1 MEVKILNKERFVDM
15 RTEIS
20 YRIVYS
26 KTERFTEHAHDY
38 YEIFVMLS
46 GRTKHTVAGK
56 TLQIGEGDVF
66 FIRPRDVHKFTP
78 ISENE
83 FSFINLTFT
92 EETFLDMAAYLG
104 AGFPTATL
112 TEAEESPTSHLGKG
126 ALAALESKISYLA
139 TIDHDST
146 DDLKTALRIMLME
159 LMTSNFYNYATQA
172 DKMPLWLER
181 LLITMRNDGNFVL
194 GIDRMV
200 ELSGKTREHLSRTMK
215 KFLGQTITEYIN
227 DLRLNYIANM
237 LRSSKSKITDIILDS
252 GFTSISRATGLF
264 KKKYGV
270 SMRKFRNDE

>member
-56 TLQIGEGDVF
+56 TVQIGE
-66 FIRPRDVHKFTP
+66 
-78 ISENE
+78 
-83 FSFINLTFT
+83 
-92 EETFLDMAAYLG
+92 
-104 AGFPTATL
+104 
-112 TEAEESPTSHLGKG
+112 G

-181 LLITMRNDGNFVL
+181 LLITMR
-194 GIDRMV
+194 
-200 ELSGKTREHLSRTMK
+200 
-215 KFLGQTITEYIN
+215 
-227 DLRLNYIANM
+227 
-237 LRSSKSKITDIILDS
+237 
-252 GFTSISRATGLF
+252 
-264 KKKYGV
+264 
-270 SMRKFRNDE
+270 KFRNDE